1 MRTAF
6 KPIIYPP
13 IKQLPDVAA
22 PDSATHL
29 DYRALLIGLDGQFIR
44 AHGFF
49 AEDDH
54 AAMKQARQFAVS
66 HPVDLWSGGRLV
78 GKLKP
83 MKTLS

>member
-13 IKQLPDVAA
+13 IEQVPDISA
-22 PDSATHL
+22 PDSSAHL
-29 DYRALLIGLDGQFIR
+29 DYRALFIGLDGQFIGS
-44 AHGFF
+44 HGFS

-83 MKTLS
+83 MNIHS